1 MSHASEFEQVLRG
14 RSDDE
19 ILAWVH
25 SVGGSDATLE
35 QAFWGMKEAFQAER
49 AAGQSAVIR
58 WQIITPERRLV
69 IYEIEVIDGDCT
81 LSRGACMDPSV
92 ILTLEL
98 ADFLR
103 LVTGCLDGADAYRAG
118 RLAIHGDF
126 SVAQVLADWFRET
139 H

>member
-1 MSHASEFEQVLRG
+1 MTHASEFEQVLSG

-19 ILAWVH
+19 ILAWVD

-49 AAGQSAVIR
+49 AGGQAAVIR
-58 WQIITPERRLV
+58 WQVTTPECALV
-69 IYEIEVIDGDCT
+69 TYELEVLDGECT
-81 LSRGACMDPSV
+81 LSRGAHLDPDV
-92 ILTLEL
+92 VLRLEL

-103 LVTGCLDGADAYRAG
+103 LVTGCLDGVDAFRAG
-118 RLAIHGDF
+118 RLCIIGDM
-126 SVAQVLADWFRET
+126 ALARVLAEWFREV